1 MDIPQDPSDGIR
13 AYIKILITS
22 KLREGLPLRQ
32 ISDLLNLEVLNLAP
46 ALRHT
51 GAAETTV
58 QTRLDLVNRIIDE
71 EFTISSLV
79 SLISEIESSLPTPP
93 KSELLDRSCTEEDI
107 ALEQIIYN
115 IYLDL
120 IDRYFFNTRSLH
132 QHNYRSDDL
141 LNKDYMTRLFKTAL
155 ANKME
160 SELREGIAVGDGR
173 PERTWANFMN
183 HQETMNAVLD
193 YYVWIFMVGELDETY
208 ALRNPRPKRLCQNL
222 DSSLDLNTPGY
233 TPKQYKPGR
242 LNGDRTFLY
251 NIIFQGTETPGFVD
265 RFRSLVSVGGDSKRA
280 IATDFLTKYVKIQST
295 TSKCADLQYR
305 RNPLF
310 IKAAI
315 DQIAWN
321 AVARTKSSQLINRPV
336 KVDEIIKISSF
347 Q

>member
-46 ALRHT
+46 ALRQS

-79 SLISEIESSLPTPP
+79 SLISEIESSLPTLP
-93 KSELLDRSCTEEDI
+93 KSELLGRPCTEEDI

-120 IDRYFFNTRSLH
+120 IDRYFFNTRSLP

-141 LNKDYMTRLFKTAL
+141 LNKDYMTRLFKTEL

-160 SELREGIAVGDGR
+160 NELREGIAAGDGR
-173 PERTWANFMN
+173 PERTWANLMN
-183 HQETMNAVLD
+183 HQEIMNAVLD

-222 DSSLDLNTPGY
+222 DSSLDLNTP
-233 TPKQYKPGR
+233 KQYKPGR
-242 LNGDRTFLY
+242 LNGERTFLY
-251 NIIFQGTETPGFVD
+251 NIILQGTETPGFVD

-280 IATDFLTKYVKIQST
+280 VATDFLTKYVKAQST
-295 TSKCADLQYR
+295 TSKYADLQYR

-315 DQIAWN
+315 DQIAWD